1 MKVMKEMQRLLA
13 GRSRGRWPR
22 GRRCWRWSTP
32 TSPSQSPPLQPS
44 GWSRFDFNK
53 TFLVIFVLHQ
63 INLSSDE
70 ASSSDSDSSDDSSE
84 VSAGDLVNNISIIS
98 ISD

>member
-1 MKVMKEMQRLLA
+1 MAEREEVLEVVNTYF
-13 GRSRGRWPR
+13 SIPV
-22 GRRCWRWSTP
+22 
-32 TSPSQSPPLQPS
+32 TSFTAIRMEQVWLKQDVS
-44 GWSRFDFNK
+44 
-53 TFLVIFVLHQ
+53 LVIFVLHQ

-98 ISD
+98 ISDWVDFVLPPNAYILS